1 MSDVFDLGSMTTVA
15 TATGQYSFYTPPPP
29 TPIPY
34 LTYIARPGIN
44 KFDLPE
50 GAKIKDLIK
59 RYQYIGSQIPAA
71 IMIRGVQEEIKK
83 STNTPWP
90 MWGQLSMANW
100 RILLARK
107 RKN

>member
-15 TATGQYSFYTPPPP
+15 TATGQDSFYTPPPP

-50 GAKIKDLIK
+50 GTKSKELIK
-59 RYQYIGSQIPAA
+59 RYQYESTQVPDA

-83 STNTPWP
+83 STNTA
-90 MWGQLSMANW
+90 LANVGS
-100 RILLARK
+100 IVDGELAYL
-107 RKN
+107 

>member
-59 RYQYIGSQIPAA
+59 RYQYERSQVLAA

-83 STNTPWP
+83 IHEHCL
-90 MWGQLSMANW
+90 GQCGIDCRW
-100 RILLARK
+100 RTGVSC
-107 RKN
+107 

>member
-50 GAKIKDLIK
+50 GAKIKDLISDTNMK
-59 RYQYIGSQIPAA
+59 GL
-71 IMIRGVQEEIKK
+71 K
-83 STNTPWP
+83 SP
-90 MWGQLSMANW
+90 LRS
-100 RILLARK
+100 
-107 RKN
+107 

>member
-59 RYQYIGSQIPAA
+59 RYQYERSQVPAA
-71 IMIRGVQEEIKK
+71 IMIRGVQEEIKNPR
-83 STNTPWP
+83 TLPWP
-90 MWGQLSMANW
+90 MWDRLSMANW